1 MEVFIKLVK
10 PPKITEDISETR
22 RNNHKGFTSQTSL
35 ICDEEIKLELK
46 HFVPQDGAVSP
57 GRCGR
62 SGVNI

>member
-35 ICDEEIKLELK
+35 ICDEEIQTRVKTLCTT
-46 HFVPQDGAVSP
+46 
-57 GRCGR
+57 RRR
-62 SGVNI
+62 SESRAMRRPGVNI